1 MIKHIPS
8 AHVDICFTREY
19 SLFKFL
25 PGNRPLNTL
34 KIKKIIA
41 EIDNGNDMLM
51 YYPIQVKEKDG
62 VLWILDGQHRYTIS
76 KFFQRNIFYI
86 IVKENKTM
94 AEIAKVNSNVEKWG
108 MDDFM
113 NCYKS
118 QGNLHYEKL
127 NEFLEK
133 YPFGYGCAI
142 TLLHNGNPGVEG
154 YAKNLNDDFKNGLYK
169 VKELEAA
176 QELAEKCK
184 LFSDSD
190 LWKSKSFIIA
200 IYRIWK
206 AEKITIEALHA
217 AYLKYPHMLTRQA
230 NYKGYVVAFEQI
242 VNNKKQNRTVI
253 L

>member
-1 MIKHIPS
+1 MIKHITS
-8 AHVDICFTREY
+8 AQVDICFTREY
-19 SLFKFL
+19 KLFKFL
-25 PGNRPLNTL
+25 PGNRPLNNL

-62 VLWILDGQHRYTIS
+62 SLWILDGQHRFTIS

-86 IVKENKTM
+86 IVQENKTM
-94 AEIAKVNSNVEKWG
+94 AEIAKVNSNVEKWS
-108 MDDFM
+108 MENFM
-113 NCYKS
+113 ACYRE
-118 QGNLHYEKL
+118 QGNNHYQKL
-127 NEFLEK
+127 TDFVEK
-133 YPFGYGCAI
+133 YPFGIGCALN
-142 TLLHNGNPGVEG
+142 LLSTGNPGVEG
-154 YAKNLNDDFKNGLYK
+154 YSKDLNESFKNGIYE

-176 QELAEKCK
+176 TELAEKCK

-206 AEKITIEALHA
+206 AEKITIEELHA

-242 VNNKKQNRTVI
+242 VNNKKHNRTVI